1 MELVVRKND
10 LLKELSLLQ
19 GIVERKNT
27 IPILANVLIEA
38 TKDGIS
44 LLATDLD
51 VGLRSR
57 CEGTVVKPGILTLPA
72 KKLFEIVSA
81 LPDTEVRIE
90 EDKGGKSVTVAADR
104 FESRMQTLPASEFPT
119 PPNDA
124 GGPEA
129 TLPGA
134 ALKRLI
140 SHTRFAITSEDT
152 RYFLNGAQLVLR
164 PDSMSMVATD
174 GHRLAFISVRESPGK
189 KVNSEVL
196 LPRKTLTEVARLIDG
211 GDAVEFSQGEN
222 HLFFRAGGRLLI
234 SRKIDANFPAYE
246 RVIPKTNDKK
256 HRIRSGS
263 AVAGRSSRATP
274 LERAVKSGEVRHR
287 QGPGGNHL
295 EHAGNRR
302 GARSDSRRVCR
313 RRHAD
318 LLQRRLRR
326 QLPGGRRDRGQSN
339 SSSRTK

>member
-38 TKDGIS
+38 TKDGVS

-57 CEGTVVKPGILTLPA
+57 CEATVVKPGTLTLPA
-72 KKLFEIVSA
+72 KKLFEIVNA
-81 LPDTEVRIE
+81 LPDTEIRIQ
-90 EDKGGKSVTVAADR
+90 EDKGGKSVTIAADR

-119 PPNDA
+119 PPQDA
-124 GGPEA
+124 GESEA

-174 GHRLAFISVRESPGK
+174 GHRLAFISVQESPGK
-189 KVNSEVL
+189 GVKSEVL
-196 LPRKTLTEVARLIDG
+196 AAPEDTERGRAADRRRRRGRV
-211 GDAVEFSQGEN
+211 F
-222 HLFFRAGGRLLI
+222 AGGEPPVLPHR
-234 SRKIDANFPAYE
+234 RPAADFAE
-246 RVIPKTNDKK
+246 DRRELSGVRARDSQDQRQED
-256 HRIRSGS
+256 RIRSRS
-263 AVAGRSSRATP
+263 AVRSRAARPAACPTSDPKRSS
-274 LERAVKSGEVRHR
+274 S
-287 QGPGGNHL
+287 
-295 EHAGNRR
+295 
-302 GARSDSRRVCR
+302 
-313 RRHAD
+313 
-318 LLQRRLRR
+318 
-326 QLPGGRRDRGQSN
+326 
-339 SSSRTK
+339 